1 MLMLWPI
8 VWLVFMLGL
17 IVVTIVA
24 AMKEKKSRAMAA
36 PYAQSNEMMQESG
49 PVESAGDLFG
59 NAPEFN
65 AADDPFK

>member
-24 AMKEKKSRAMAA
+24 ALKEKKARAVAA
-36 PYAQSNEMMQESG
+36 PYAQSNEVIQDSAQVESG
-49 PVESAGDLFG
+49 GDLFG